1 MVSQGGEV
9 NAQRILI
16 QRIEDREAKV
26 AIIGMGYVGLPLA
39 VEFASAGLE
48 TVGIDLNQ
56 EKVDQVTAGESYI
69 ADVPS
74 IAVRDL
80 VEAGKLRATTEA
92 SALAEVDCI
101 CISVPTPLSKT
112 KDPDISYIVAA
123 CDMIVQYFRP
133 GVLIV
138 LESTTYP
145 GTTEEVILSRLDV
158 GGALVGKDFFLAFSP
173 ERVDPGNEQW
183 KTRNTP
189 KVIGGV
195 TSRCT
200 EVATALYRHAVD
212 TLVPVSSPAA
222 AEMVKILENTFR
234 SVNIG
239 LVNEIALICDRLDLN
254 VWEIIDAAATK
265 PFGFMKFTPGPG
277 LGGHCIPIDPLY
289 LSWKMRGLNY
299 EARFVDLADKVNAEM
314 PRHVVMK
321 VMDGLNDDGKALMG
335 ARVLVLGVAYK
346 SDIDDVRES
355 PALLII
361 EQLRKKGADVV
372 YNDPHI
378 PDLSGEIEGDL
389 RSMALSEEELART
402 DCAVVVTAHS
412 VYDWGWIAEH
422 AGLVVDTRNALAG
435 VGGKARVIG
444 L

>member
-1 MVSQGGEV
+1 M

-26 AIIGMGYVGLPLA
+26 AIIGLGYVGLPLA
-39 VEFASAGLE
+39 VEFASAGIE
-48 TVGIDLNQ
+48 TVGIDLSD
-56 EKVDQVTAGESYI
+56 EKVDAINVGESYI

-74 IAVRDL
+74 IAVREL

-92 SALAEVDCI
+92 AALAEVDCI

-145 GTTEEVILSRLDV
+145 GTTEEVILSRLDS

-173 ERVDPGNEQW
+173 ERVDPGNETW

-189 KVIGGV
+189 KIIGGV
-195 TSRCT
+195 TTRCT

-212 TLVPVSSPAA
+212 TPVAVSSPAA

-314 PRHVVMK
+314 PHHVVMK
-321 VMDGLNDDGKALMG
+321 VMDGLNDDGKALMD

-361 EQLRKKGADVV
+361 EQLRKKGADVG

-378 PDLSGEIEGDL
+378 PDLSGEIEGDV
-389 RSMALSEEELART
+389 RSVALSEEELART
-402 DCAVVVTAHS
+402 DCVIVVTAHS
-412 VYDWGWIAEH
+412 AYDWGWIAEH
-422 AGLVVDTRNALAG
+422 AGLVVDTRNAFAG
-435 VGGKARVIG
+435 VGGQARVIG

>member
-389 RSMALSEEELART
+389 QSVALSEEELART

-412 VYDWGWIAEH
+412 AYDWGWIGEH

-435 VGGKARVIG
+435 AGGKARVIG